1 MGLFST
7 FQTSGSGLHVYR
19 TWLDAVSDNVA
30 NLSTA
35 TRPGQPAFA
44 ERLVVAQSIPDG
56 VESGYQQPG
65 GAMVTAAA
73 FGSTRGRLVYQPGH
87 PLADANGLVAYPDMD
102 LSDQMTALLLAQR
115 GYQANLAV
123 VERAKDAYQQA
134 LEIGT

>member
-1 MGLFST
+1 MSIFST
-7 FQTSGSGLHVYR
+7 FETAGSGLHVYR

-35 TRPGQPAFA
+35 TAPDQPAFA

-65 GAMVTAAA
+65 GAMITAAA

-87 PLADANGLVAYPDMD
+87 PLADANGMVRYPDMD
-102 LSDQMTALLLAQR
+102 LSDQMTSLLLAQR

-134 LEIGT
+134 LEIGR